1 MQLFINSV
9 ERLNSP
15 LYPAPPCILHYIDNS
30 TTVSE
35 TYTST
40 TAVKWKQRSFKVWE
54 SFSCAT
60 LESKTGEQFIKNVH
74 SIATENKYCSAQKSD
89 S

>member
-1 MQLFINSV
+1 MQLFVNSV
-9 ERLNSP
+9 ERLNST
-15 LYPAPPCILHYIDNS
+15 LYPVPPCILHYIDDS

-35 TYTST
+35 TYTLT
-40 TAVKWKQRSFKVWE
+40 TAVKWKQRSFKVRE

-60 LESKTGEQFIKNVH
+60 LESKTGEQFIKNAHNIV
-74 SIATENKYCSAQKSD
+74 TENKYCSAQKSD